1 MEQSQICKE
10 QVQQNNVNRNI
21 SYEKQSIFYECIKR
35 IFDFVS
41 SLLVSI
47 ALAIPCIVIASIIF
61 IVDPGNP
68 FFVQERVGR
77 YMEPIK
83 MVKFR
88 SMVKNADDLR
98 SVLSNDEY
106 EQYMKEFKLENDPRL
121 LPKGIGKF
129 IRKLSLDE
137 LPQII
142 FNICIKGDMS
152 VIGPRPILPE
162 ELKMNYTPEEQK
174 LLTSV
179 KPGLTGY
186 WQAYARNNI
195 GYEDGKRQ
203 RMELY
208 YVHNRCIKL
217 DVKILFHSVIA
228 VLKRNGAN

>member
-1 MEQSQICKE
+1 MEQTQTCKE

-21 SYEKQSIFYECIKR
+21 PYKKNRICYEFIKR

-47 ALAIPCIVIASIIF
+47 VLIIPCIVIAAIIF
-61 IVDPGNP
+61 SVDPGNP
-68 FFVQERVGR
+68 FFVQERVGKN
-77 YMEPIK
+77 MKPIK

-88 SMVKNADDLR
+88 SMVKNADDLQ
-98 SVLSNDEY
+98 SVFSPDEY
-106 EQYMKEFKLENDPRL
+106 EQYLKEFKLENDPRL
-121 LPKGIGKF
+121 LPKGIGDF

-162 ELKMNYTPEEQK
+162 ELEMNYTPQEQQ

-186 WQAYARNNI
+186 WQAYARNNV

-203 RMELY
+203 EMELY
-208 YVHNRCIKL
+208 YVHNRGIKL
-217 DVKILFHSVIA
+217 DIKILFQSVIA
-228 VLKRNGAN
+228 VLKRDGAN